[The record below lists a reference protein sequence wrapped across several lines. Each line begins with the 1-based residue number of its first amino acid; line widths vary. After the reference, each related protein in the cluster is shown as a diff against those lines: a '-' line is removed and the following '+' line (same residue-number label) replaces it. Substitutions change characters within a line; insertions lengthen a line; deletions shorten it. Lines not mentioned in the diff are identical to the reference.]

1 MVEDQDA
8 LGIAVAVG
16 YMVLWMV
23 EVHMQDLEVL
33 EDPQASP
40 TGAPDVDVTVGDE
53 DDKGMAA
60 AVDDHM
66 VAPVEALPKTSKYFY
81 FQLT

>member
-1 MVEDQDA
+1 MEDHSLDP
-8 LGIAVAVG
+8 V
-16 YMVLWMV
+16 VLVDHQVSPM
-23 EVHMQDLEVL
+23 
-33 EDPQASP
+33 EDP
-40 TGAPDVDVTVGDE
+40 GAVVTVGDE

-81 FQLT
+81 CQLT